1 MKGGSCRNEVNIM
14 MEGKTN
20 LSMTFNVNGTEV
32 LGSIKYND
40 RDTFAEIVYKDS
52 NQKEKVAQKL
62 YNGSLDNKEQMI
74 SEMESLIEE
83 LHIDIDE

>member
-1 MKGGSCRNEVNIM
+1 M

-20 LSMTFNVNGTEV
+20 LSMIFNVNGTEV

>member
-1 MKGGSCRNEVNIM
+1 ML
-14 MEGKTN
+14 EGKTN
-20 LSMTFNVNGTEV
+20 LSMIFNVNGTEV

>member
-14 MEGKTN
+14 LEGKTN
-20 LSMTFNVNGTEV
+20 LSMSFNVNGTEV

-40 RDTFAEIVYKDS
+40 RDAFVEIIYNDKGG
-52 NQKEKVAQKL
+52 KKTAQKL

-74 SEMESLIEE
+74 SEIESLIEE
-83 LHIDIDE
+83 QHLDIEE

>member
-1 MKGGSCRNEVNIM
+1 M

-20 LSMTFNVNGTEV
+20 LSMIFNVNGTEV

-52 NQKEKVAQKL
+52 DQKEKVAQKL

-74 SEMESLIEE
+74 SEIESLIEE

>member
-1 MKGGSCRNEVNIM
+1 M

-20 LSMTFNVNGTEV
+20 LSMNFNVNGTEV

-40 RDTFAEIVYKDS
+40 RDTFAEIVYK
-52 NQKEKVAQKL
+52 NNEQKKQIVQKL

-74 SEMESLIEE
+74 SEIESLIEE
-83 LHIDIDE
+83 QHLDIDE

>member
-1 MKGGSCRNEVNIM
+1 M

-20 LSMTFNVNGTEV
+20 LSMIFNVNGTEV

-40 RDTFAEIVYKDS
+40 RDTFAEIVYKDN
-52 NQKEKVAQKL
+52 NQEEKVAQKL

-74 SEMESLIEE
+74 SEIESLIEE

>member
-1 MKGGSCRNEVNIM
+1 M

-20 LSMTFNVNGTEV
+20 LSMIFNVNGTEV

-74 SEMESLIEE
+74 SEIESLIEE

>member
-1 MKGGSCRNEVNIM
+1 M